1 MRVAIDV
8 SLTARRQPG
17 ERVLEEKSDRS
28 VVLNRLSRL
37 PPFHPT
43 VLRLLS
49 ISIEGDSAVDEY
61 EDIFGSDPALAADL
75 LLVANSA
82 EFGFQA
88 RVSGIRHAVAVLGLE
103 RVSSLSF
110 TIAMQFYL
118 RRSPRMAFVQP
129 IWSHSLAT
137 ACISETLGKTLGAP
151 HSGLYS
157 AALVHDVGRLGL
169 LMSMGQG
176 YADLLAREFQDID
189 ESISCELTSFGST
202 HMEAGEVLA
211 QGWGFPAAM
220 CSCIRRHHAGSAAT
234 KSDEVLSVVRS
245 ACEIAA
251 ELGYGEVNC
260 ASGERRDGAARG
272 LTDEL
277 LARPELAPE
286 RLRSQVQQRLA
297 YCQSRFG

>member
-1 MRVAIDV
+1 
-8 SLTARRQPG
+8 
-17 ERVLEEKSDRS
+17 VLEDAPDRS
-28 VVLNRLSRL
+28 EVLNRLSRL

-49 ISIEGDSAVDEY
+49 ISIESDSALDEY

-75 LLVANSA
+75 LLVANSP
-82 EFGFQA
+82 EFGFQT

-137 ACISETLGKTLGAP
+137 AFISEILAKARGAP
-151 HSGLYS
+151 RNGLYS
-157 AALVHDVGRLGL
+157 SALVHDVGRLGL
-169 LMSMGQG
+169 LMSMGQE

-189 ESISCELTSFGST
+189 ESISYELASFGST

-211 QGWGFPAAM
+211 ERWGFPAAM
-220 CSCIRRHHAGSAAT
+220 CGCIRRHHAGSSDTTSDAALT
-234 KSDEVLSVVRS
+234 VVRR

-260 ASGERRDGAARG
+260 SSGERRDGIAEAVEDGR
-272 LTDEL
+272 
-277 LARPELAPE
+277 LAGPELAPE
-286 RLRSQVQQRLA
+286 RLRSQVQRRLA
-297 YCQSRFG
+297 YCQSRVG